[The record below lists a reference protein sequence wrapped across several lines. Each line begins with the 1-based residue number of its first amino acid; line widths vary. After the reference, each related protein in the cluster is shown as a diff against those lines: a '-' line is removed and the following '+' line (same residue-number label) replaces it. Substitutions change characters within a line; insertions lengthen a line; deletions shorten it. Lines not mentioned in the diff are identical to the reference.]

1 MVSTAR
7 NWVFLGDSLTEGVGS
22 QRVSHVTELA
32 KQLRAQNDGAVHEF
46 RLRQIDADAFRQ
58 IDFNVA
64 GFMNVD
70 NEHLSN
76 RDLWL
81 WNLAC
86 EGRTIDSD
94 FAWLPLIATLKPEL
108 VIVFRGSLESIIR
121 PAVLRDGAWPWW
133 TPASWRGYA
142 ALDPRCYFSTTWWRK
157 AKQRSVDAL
166 KQKARLKLLKQR
178 DGEPLMDVERLVAHH
193 ASLLKALRELS
204 ARVVVLGLLPVSED
218 RFPGSPEHFKTVN
231 AKLREVTAREGAEF
245 FDWAAQLTQ
254 KDRPADLFYRD
265 GFHPNAAGARVLADL
280 LQAYLSR
287 ELSAASH
294 G

>member
-32 KQLRAQNDGAVHEF
+32 KQLRAQNDGGVHEF

-86 EGRTIDSD
+86 EGKTIDSD

-166 KQKARLKLLKQR
+166 KQKARLKLLKER
-178 DGEPLMDVERLVAHH
+178 DGEPLMDVDRLVAHH

-218 RFPGSPEHFKTVN
+218 RFPGSPDHFKTVN

-265 GFHPNAAGARVLADL
+265 GFHPNAAGARVLAQI

-287 ELSAASH
+287 ELSAATH